1 MSTQDHP
8 KPGVRNRY
16 YRHKAMKAED
26 FRQEQHYLIERR
38 RLINRT
44 VIGWGVVRGL
54 TADWN
59 NETKRITV
67 SQGFGLDR
75 AGREIVVIGDV
86 QLTTRNTFV
95 KDGSCF
101 VPIANAALSASAY
114 RLRIHFAERHTGDAY
129 LPDSGCGEP
138 EYRYTEETVVFSL
151 SSIGDCDC
159 PSAEDQKAHV
169 PIAWKLSPGEPSIPQ
184 CSDDLDRCDKHELDL
199 REDIVKWESDS
210 KSFKPNPTTTKEFQ
224 KVDWNDGLA
233 IADITNAK
241 RSSCECFLEAG
252 TPIAVASRRSVK
264 SNDLLYD
271 LVRKRSLTTIT
282 DISWTNLHFKDKNRD
297 CFEEFIQAETNGTG
311 NFKPSLK
318 VTFSRASKVNKH
330 CINVRFDVTWKN
342 DDIGYNY
349 TYSLIS
355 NEIEDSKCKNEHEFT
370 FDTNWFELK
379 QEITRRFNRD
389 EKDNYPELKITIEI
403 FGDLIL
409 DEYGQAVDA
418 SNRGTEVP
426 TSDCP
431 TGNGT
436 PGGTFRS
443 VIRFTNKKSSVHSPS
458 PPNPKS
464 EEDEGDE

>member
-26 FRQEQHYLIERR
+26 FRQEQDYLIERR

-54 TADWN
+54 TAELKDGG
-59 NETKRITV
+59 ITV
-67 SQGFGLDR
+67 TQGFGLDR
-75 AGREIVVIGDV
+75 AGREIVVIDGV

-95 KDGSCF
+95 QVGTCF
-101 VPIANAALSASAY
+101 VPIANTTLDSNATY

-151 SSIGDCDC
+151 SGIGDCNC

-169 PIAWKLSPGEPSIPQ
+169 PIAWKLSPGKSSIPQ
-184 CSDDLDRCDKHELDL
+184 CSDDLDLCDKHELDL

-210 KSFKPNPTTTKEFQ
+210 ESFKTNPTTVGEFR

-233 IADITNAK
+233 IADIANAQISLCG
-241 RSSCECFLEAG
+241 RFLKAND
-252 TPIAVASRRSVK
+252 PQLVASRRSVK

-282 DISWTNLHFKDKNRD
+282 DISWKDLHFKEIVPNASNPIDKLIEIFSND
-297 CFEEFIQAETNGTG
+297 LTI
-311 NFKPSLK
+311 K
-318 VTFSRASKVNKH
+318 FSRNVAINDYCIKVE
-330 CINVRFDVTWKN
+330 FDVTWRN
-342 DDIGYNY
+342 DDIANNY
-349 TYSLIS
+349 TYSLIAKDNTS
-355 NEIEDSKCKNEHEFT
+355 DSCKEYTFK
-370 FDTNWFELK
+370 FDTDWLELA
-379 QEITRRFNRD
+379 QQITRRFNRN
-389 EKDNYPELKITIEI
+389 EKNNYLELKITIEI

-418 SNRGTEVP
+418 SNRGIAPPTEE
-426 TSDCP
+426 CP

-443 VIRFTNKKSSVHSPS
+443 VILFTNKQADGATS
-458 PPNPKS
+458 
-464 EEDEGDE
+464 